1 MSLIDELAQ
10 LANVFTS
17 YLHTICVACCLRAL
31 TTQRDASCVRY
42 ETPLLGQ
49 SVPLLLHNMFRTT
62 LYQVS
67 LTSNIIYI

>member
-10 LANVFTS
+10 LANVCTS

-42 ETPLLGQ
+42 ETPMEQ
-49 SVPLLLHNMFRTT
+49 SVPFLLHNMFGPT
-62 LYQVS
+62 LY
-67 LTSNIIYI
+67 